1 MDYLLGIISS
11 IVEDGWAPR
20 LIFVLLV
27 GAAVFAVG
35 LSIAFIFSAINNP
48 LRRRLAGL
56 KQPVS
61 WQLTD
66 STDSKIASSSTAAQR
81 SMKKL
86 SEYVQPK
93 GKNANSKIK
102 QQLIRAGLRN
112 DSAYGSFFAVKTIVF
127 VAVSAI
133 ALVVIRW
140 FPELTPMEAMIYVA
154 VAGYIGFIIPNMVLD
169 QIEKRRVHSIRHA
182 FPDALDLFV
191 VCVESGL
198 GLTATIQR
206 VAKEINISHPELAE
220 ELHLVSSEMR
230 LGIDRIDALKGL
242 TVRTGLDEIRG
253 LVALIDQSVRFGTGI
268 AETLRV
274 YSEEFRDKRMQL
286 AEEEAAKIGTKLIFP
301 LTLCIWPGFFLV
313 MIGPAILGVLEAI
326 K

>member
-1 MDYLLGIISS
+1 M
-11 IVEDGWAPR
+11 
-20 LIFVLLV
+20 
-27 GAAVFAVG
+27 
-35 LSIAFIFSAINNP
+35 
-48 LRRRLAGL
+48 
-56 KQPVS
+56 
-61 WQLTD
+61 
-66 STDSKIASSSTAAQR
+66 
-81 SMKKL
+81 
-86 SEYVQPK
+86 
-93 GKNANSKIK
+93 
-102 QQLIRAGLRN
+102 
-112 DSAYGSFFAVKTIVF
+112 
-127 VAVSAI
+127 
-133 ALVVIRW
+133 
-140 FPELTPMEAMIYVA
+140 
-154 VAGYIGFIIPNMVLD
+154 
-169 QIEKRRVHSIRHA
+169 
-182 FPDALDLFV
+182 
-191 VCVESGL
+191 
-198 GLTATIQR
+198 
-206 VAKEINISHPELAE
+206 NISHPELAE